1 MTRYGGVRYPE
12 AEIRSLIKTDAAGKY
27 IEDVSSPEIAQKITD
42 LSQPADYARIKAPAL
57 AIYDV
62 VTPKSRLPYYW
73 YLDKPQ
79 RQQYDRFLGNVLA
92 GLTDARQR
100 FRSGVKHARVIELE
114 HSHHYVFIRDEAAV
128 VREVRKFL
136 LEK

>member
-1 MTRYGGVRYPE
+1 VRYPE

-27 IEDVSSPEIAQKITD
+27 IEDVSRPEIAQKITD

-62 VTPKSRLPYYW
+62 ITPKSRLPYYW